1 MKIKILIALLGMLFL
16 VGVFQA
22 CEKSVVEKKKLSK
35 EEALSNLKKSIKE
48 INTVSLRKSMYL
60 KSGAVNTDEVYIEQL
75 KPVLVSSKELL
86 DVYDINSNSDFNSEN
101 DPQII
106 VTALLILTLEKEFS
120 SIEMQKNMSNYKSIR
135 RVGAWDCAMEAIGVG
150 AVSELIGAL
159 GSSAAI
165 KASKAVILKAVGKI
179 ASKYAGWIGA
189 AVMVADFAE
198 CMYTGD

>member
-1 MKIKILIALLGMLFL
+1 MKIKILTALLGMLFL

-22 CEKSVVEKKKLSK
+22 CEKSVVEKKTLSK